1 MNLLFLD
8 AYFEPE
14 TIAYTHLE
22 KDLLEGLVRENSR
35 IQIIC
40 PMPTRGI
47 NEQIRR
53 EYKRRKRETLYSR
66 RVKVKRFWA
75 PQEGKNPIIRAFRY
89 FWCNLRTYQIA
100 SKATNIDMVFS
111 NSTPP
116 TQGMLS
122 AMTAKK
128 LSRKYKK
135 KVPFIYNLQ
144 DIFPDS
150 LVNTGMTSKGSLLW
164 KIGRKIENYTYKNA
178 DKIIVISEGF
188 KRNIMKKGVKADKI
202 EVISNWID
210 LDSVH
215 PVSRNENKLIKE
227 FSINP
232 DKFLVVYAGN
242 FGAAQG
248 ADIVLKAAE
257 KLKDISD
264 IQFVIFGGGAYFEEA
279 KREAREL
286 DNVFIHE
293 LMPPDRI
300 SEVYSLGDVALITCK
315 PGTGNAGMPSKTWSI
330 MACDTPIIASF
341 DMDSDLAY
349 ILFDSGAGIVVE
361 PENKELLADKIL
373 DCYKMKKRKKNLLV
387 ASRDYVYEYAS
398 KSACVGEYSK
408 IINEVIEKCRTDE
421 KKIHSTCW

>member
-40 PMPTRGI
+40 PTPTRGI
-47 NEQIRR
+47 SEKIRR
-53 EYKRRKRETLYSR
+53 EYKGRKHETLYSG
-66 RVKVKRFWA
+66 RVKVRRFWA

-89 FWCNLRTYQIA
+89 FWCNLRTYQVA
-100 SKATNIDMVFS
+100 LKATNIDMVFS

-135 KVPFIYNLQ
+135 KVLFIYNLQ

-150 LVNTGMTSKGSLLW
+150 LVNTGMTSEGSLLW

-215 PVSRNENKLIKE
+215 PVNRNENKLIEE

-257 KLKDISD
+257 KLKDVSD
-264 IQFVIFGGGAYFEEA
+264 IQFVIFGGGAYFEDA

-300 SEVYSLGDVALITCK
+300 SEVYSLGNVALITCK

-330 MACDTPIIASF
+330 MACNTPIIASF
-341 DMDSDLAY
+341 DTDSDLTDVIRNY
-349 ILFDSGAGIVVE
+349 GAGECIE
-361 PENKELLADKIL
+361 PGAVDDLAKEI
-373 DCYKMKKRKKNLLV
+373 RKYYLEWKNGEQKFLNLRECV
-387 ASRDYVYEYAS
+387 RLNAS
-398 KSACVGEYSK
+398 KEICVERY
-408 IINEVIEKCRTDE
+408 INVLSSMKLRF
-421 KKIHSTCW
+421 KK

>member
-40 PMPTRGI
+40 PTPTRGI
-47 NEQIRR
+47 SEKIRR
-53 EYKRRKRETLYSR
+53 EYKGRKHETLYSG
-66 RVKVKRFWA
+66 RVKVRRFWA

-89 FWCNLRTYQIA
+89 FWCNLRTYQVA
-100 SKATNIDMVFS
+100 LKATNIDMVFS

-150 LVNTGMTSKGSLLW
+150 LVNTGMTSEGSLLW

-215 PVSRNENKLIKE
+215 PVNRNENKLIEE

-257 KLKDISD
+257 KLKDVSD
-264 IQFVIFGGGAYFEEA
+264 IQFVIFGGGAYFEDA

-300 SEVYSLGDVALITCK
+300 SEVYSLGNVALITCK

-330 MACDTPIIASF
+330 MACNTPIIASF
-341 DMDSDLAY
+341 DTDSDLTDVIRNY
-349 ILFDSGAGIVVE
+349 GAGECIKPGAVDDLA
-361 PENKELLADKIL
+361 KEI
-373 DCYKMKKRKKNLLV
+373 RKYYLEWKNGEQKFLNLRECV
-387 ASRDYVYEYAS
+387 RLNAS
-398 KSACVGEYSK
+398 KEICVERY
-408 IINEVIEKCRTDE
+408 INVLSSMKLRFR
-421 KKIHSTCW
+421 K